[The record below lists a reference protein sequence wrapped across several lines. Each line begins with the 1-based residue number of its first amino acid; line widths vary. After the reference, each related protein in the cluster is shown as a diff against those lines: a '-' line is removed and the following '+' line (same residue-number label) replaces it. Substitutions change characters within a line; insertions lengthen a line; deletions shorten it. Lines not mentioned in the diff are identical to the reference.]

1 MRFIFLFK
9 FFILFKFILAVVVFF
24 ATRNFFGAI
33 IGFAIGTFIDNY
45 RKLAKNGG
53 ANSSQG
59 FSSADDAF
67 NFYQQ
72 RATTNDFGAM
82 MMALS
87 AAVMKADGKVLKS
100 ELNYVKGFI
109 NQQFGSNGS
118 SYLQVLKQ
126 YLDTNDIP
134 LSRICYDIKLRT
146 QDEVRV
152 QLIHYLFG
160 ISKSDGHVSESE
172 MSVLSSIA
180 QLLGVSSADFETVK
194 NMFYRNVDSDY
205 TILGITSSA
214 ADDEV
219 KKAYRQMAI
228 KFHPD
233 KVASMGEEYQK
244 GAKEKF
250 QKIQEAYENI
260 KKNRGF

>member
-1 MRFIFLFK
+1 
-9 FFILFKFILAVVVFF
+9 
-24 ATRNFFGAI
+24 
-33 IGFAIGTFIDNY
+33 
-45 RKLAKNGG
+45 
-53 ANSSQG
+53 
-59 FSSADDAF
+59 
-67 NFYQQ
+67 
-72 RATTNDFGAM
+72 
-82 MMALS
+82 
-87 AAVMKADGKVLKS
+87 
-100 ELNYVKGFI
+100 
-109 NQQFGSNGS
+109 
-118 SYLQVLKQ
+118 
-126 YLDTNDIP
+126 
-134 LSRICYDIKLRT
+134 
-146 QDEVRV
+146 
-152 QLIHYLFG
+152 LFG

>member
-1 MRFIFLFK
+1 
-9 FFILFKFILAVVVFF
+9 
-24 ATRNFFGAI
+24 
-33 IGFAIGTFIDNY
+33 
-45 RKLAKNGG
+45 
-53 ANSSQG
+53 
-59 FSSADDAF
+59 
-67 NFYQQ
+67 
-72 RATTNDFGAM
+72 
-82 MMALS
+82 
-87 AAVMKADGKVLKS
+87 
-100 ELNYVKGFI
+100 
-109 NQQFGSNGS
+109 
-118 SYLQVLKQ
+118 
-126 YLDTNDIP
+126 
-134 LSRICYDIKLRT
+134 
-146 QDEVRV
+146 
-152 QLIHYLFG
+152 
-160 ISKSDGHVSESE
+160 
-172 MSVLSSIA
+172 MSVNSKMAKEMGKALPH
-180 QLLGVSSADFETVK
+180 FETVK